1 MKFIKYN
8 KKNGGY
14 SMVELIF
21 YVALFS
27 FMSLVVINSILTMT
41 KSFKETGTYAEVMKG
56 GDIIERISRE
66 VRRATSV
73 ASISA
78 SDLKINTKND
88 SGVAKTME
96 FVLNNGNVQL
106 FENDVFTG
114 NLNTDN
120 VTISTLTFSQITTT
134 NGVAIKIALDINSKS
149 KTNSSESFY
158 NTIVLR
164 GDY

>member
-14 SMVELIF
+14 SIVELIF

-27 FMSLVVINSILTMT
+27 FVSLAVINSILTMT

-56 GDIIERISRE
+56 GDIMERISRE
-66 VRRATSV
+66 VRRATGV
-73 ASISA
+73 ASISVN
-78 SDLKINTKND
+78 DLKINTKND
-88 SGVAKTME
+88 AGVAKTME
-96 FVLNNGNVQL
+96 FILDNSNVQL

-120 VTISTLTFSQITTT
+120 LTISALTFSQIITTK
-134 NGVAIKIALDINSKS
+134 GMAIKITLTVNSKS
-149 KTNSSESFY
+149 KIDSFESFY
-158 NTIVLR
+158 STIVLR

>member
-14 SMVELIF
+14 SIVELIF

-27 FMSLVVINSILTMT
+27 FVSLAVINSILTMT

-56 GDIIERISRE
+56 GDIMERISRE
-66 VRRATSV
+66 VRRATGV
-73 ASISA
+73 ASISVN
-78 SDLKINTKND
+78 DLKINTKND
-88 SGVAKTME
+88 AGVAKTME
-96 FVLNNGNVQL
+96 FILDNSNVQL

-120 VTISTLTFSQITTT
+120 LTISALTFSQIITTK
-134 NGVAIKIALDINSKS
+134 GMAIKITLTVNSKS
-149 KTNSSESFY
+149 KIDSSESFY
-158 NTIVLR
+158 STIVLR